1 LQIDF
6 HYNVIYILCRSI
18 GYNKNISL
26 RIARAS
32 QYVDDSTEPGKIKD
46 ISKIITAHKIFNHSN
61 LRIEDQIKI
70 WLPFHF
76 PPGFK
81 GNNLFDKSIV
91 RKDSFSINKML
102 KSLEYKKEKDYFP
115 EYLGIFFHVLADNY
129 SHQGFSSF
137 LSNRND
143 LSLING
149 RQPFKWISFLPD
161 FIKNYIFMLMRF
173 LPVGHLTVNTNPD
186 LPYRKWSFKTNR
198 MFQECSINNPERYNS
213 AVDKVIEI
221 LILHSS
227 SKNLCVSASLRET
240 NKTTLENI
248 TDKIKTLLKSIY
260 NSNPIKRHKIWQE
273 KIKSGY
279 FDFIPESDIT
289 YSEQQ
294 LENNTEFLYNFHQA
308 ASEYK
313 NYFHA
318 NITNKLFQ
326 LGLDDRINNTEFI
339 K

>member
-1 LQIDF
+1 MQIDF

-18 GYNKNISL
+18 GYNETTSL

-32 QYVDDSTEPGKIKD
+32 QYVDDSTEPGKVKD
-46 ISKIITAHKIFNHSN
+46 ISKIITAHKMFNHSN

-81 GNNLFDKSIV
+81 ENNLFDKSIV
-91 RKDSFSINKML
+91 REDSFSINQML
-102 KSLEYKKEKDYFP
+102 KSLQDKKEEVYFS
-115 EYLGIFFHVLADNY
+115 EYFGIFLHVLADNY

-137 LSNRND
+137 LSDRND

-149 RQPFKWISFLPD
+149 RQPFKWISFLPE

-186 LPYRKWSFKTNR
+186 LPYRKWSYKTGR
-198 MFQECSINNPERYNS
+198 MFQECFINNPDRFNS
-213 AVDKVIEI
+213 AVDKITEI
-221 LILHSS
+221 LILYSP
-227 SKNLCVSASLRET
+227 
-240 NKTTLENI
+240 NKTDKEKSTLQNTI
-248 TDKIKTLLKSIY
+248 DKIKNELKLTY
-260 NSNPIKRHKIWQE
+260 NSNPKKRHNLWQE
-273 KIKSGY
+273 KIKAGY
-279 FDFIPESDIT
+279 FNFIPESDIT

-326 LGLDDRINNTEFI
+326 LGLDDRIQRSANE
-339 K
+339 

>member
-1 LQIDF
+1 MQIDF
-6 HYNVIYILCRSI
+6 HYNIIYILCHSI
-18 GYNKNISL
+18 GYNENISL

-46 ISKIITAHKIFNHSN
+46 ISKIITSHKMFNHSN

-70 WLPFHF
+70 WLPFPF

-91 RKDSFSINKML
+91 QKDSFSIKQML
-102 KSLEYKKEKDYFP
+102 KSLQTKKKENYFP
-115 EYLGIFFHVLADNY
+115 EYLGIFLHVLADNY

-137 LSNRND
+137 LSDRND

-149 RQPFKWISFLPD
+149 RQPFKWINFLPD

-173 LPVGHLTVNTNPD
+173 LPVEHLTVNTNPD
-186 LPYRKWSFKTNR
+186 LPYRKWSYKTGR
-198 MFQECSINNPERYNS
+198 MFQECYINNPDRFNF
-213 AVDKVIEI
+213 AVDKITEI
-221 LILHSS
+221 LISHFPE
-227 SKNLCVSASLRET
+227 NF
-240 NKTTLENI
+240 NKEKFEQQNTLN
-248 TDKIKTLLKSIY
+248 KIKKVLKSIY
-260 NSNPIKRHKIWQE
+260 NSNPLKRHNIWQE

-308 ASEYK
+308 AAEYK
-313 NYFHA
+313 NYFHT

-326 LGLDDRINNTEFI
+326 LGLDDRIQRKANE
-339 K
+339 

>member
-1 LQIDF
+1 MQIDF
-6 HYNVIYILCRSI
+6 HYNVVYILCRSV
-18 GYNKNISL
+18 GYNENISL

-32 QYVDDSTEPGKIKD
+32 QYVDDSTEPGKVKN
-46 ISKIITAHKIFNHSN
+46 ISKIITAHKMFNHSN

-91 RKDSFSINKML
+91 REDSFSINQML
-102 KSLEYKKEKDYFP
+102 KSLQTKKEEDYFP
-115 EYLGIFFHVLADNY
+115 EYLGIFLHVLADNY

-137 LSNRND
+137 LSDRND

-149 RQPFKWISFLPD
+149 RQPFKWINFLPD

-186 LPYRKWSFKTNR
+186 LPYRKWSYKTGR
-198 MFQECSINNPERYNS
+198 MLQECFINNPERFKS
-213 AVDKVIEI
+213 AVDKIKEV
-221 LILHSS
+221 LISY
-227 SKNLCVSASLRET
+227 CSATSRKEDADLQ
-240 NKTTLENI
+240 KTVN
-248 TDKIKTLLKSIY
+248 KIKNQLESVY
-260 NSNPIKRHKIWQE
+260 NSNPKKRHNIWQE

-279 FDFIPESDIT
+279 FDLIPESNID
-289 YSEQQ
+289 YSGQQ
-294 LENNTEFLYNFHQA
+294 LENDTKFLYNFHQA

-326 LGLDDRINNTEFI
+326 LGLDDRIQRSANE
-339 K
+339 

>member
-1 LQIDF
+1 MQIDF

-18 GYNKNISL
+18 GYNENISL

-32 QYVDDSTEPGKIKD
+32 QYVDDSTEPGKVKD
-46 ISKIITAHKIFNHSN
+46 ISKIITAHKMFNHSN

-91 RKDSFSINKML
+91 REDSFSINQML
-102 KSLEYKKEKDYFP
+102 KSLQTKKEKDYFP
-115 EYLGIFFHVLADNY
+115 EYLGIFLHVLADNY

-137 LSNRND
+137 LSDRND

-149 RQPFKWISFLPD
+149 RQPFKWISFLPN

-186 LPYRKWSFKTNR
+186 LPYRKWSYKTDR
-198 MFQECSINNPERYNS
+198 MFQENFINNPERFKS
-213 AVDKVIEI
+213 AVDKIRNV
-221 LILHSS
+221 LILYYP
-227 SKNLCVSASLRET
+227 ET
-240 NKTTLENI
+240 IKKEKATLQNI
-248 TDKIKTLLKSIY
+248 IKKIETLLKSIY

-273 KIKSGY
+273 KINAGD
-279 FDFIPESDIT
+279 FEFIPESDIT
-289 YSEQQ
+289 YSEHQ

-326 LGLDDRINNTEFI
+326 LGLDDRIQRSPNE
-339 K
+339 